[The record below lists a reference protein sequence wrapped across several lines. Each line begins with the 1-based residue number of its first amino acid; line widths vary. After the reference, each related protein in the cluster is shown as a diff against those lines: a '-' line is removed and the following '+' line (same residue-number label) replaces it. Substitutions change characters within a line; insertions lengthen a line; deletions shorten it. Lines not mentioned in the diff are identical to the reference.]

1 MEKAASKGISS
12 TALKIIAVTT
22 MFIDHIGAV
31 LIEGGILGEGMTLSL
46 SDIASF
52 SSRSVWWQT
61 DLILRLVGRIAFPI
75 FAFLLVEGFLHTRN
89 VKKYGIRLLIFGFLS
104 EIPFDLAVFHIPFY
118 FGYQNVF
125 FTLFFAL
132 LALWGLR
139 RWEDKKSLWKQIAAV
154 GLCCLG
160 AAALKSDYGAFG
172 VIFVVLLY
180 MTRENPRI
188 QTISGSLAISWE
200 LTAFLAFIPIRLY
213 NGTKGKGSLKYIFYA
228 FYPLHL
234 LFLYGIWRYL
244 YDI

>member
-1 MEKAASKGISS
+1 MEKAASKGLSG

-22 MFIDHIGAV
+22 MFIDHIGAI
-31 LIEGGILGEGMTLSL
+31 LIEGGILNGGMAISL
-46 SDIASF
+46 SSIASF
-52 SSRSVWWQT
+52 PTRTVWWQI

-75 FAFLLVEGFLHTRN
+75 FAFLLVEGFFHTSS

-132 LALWGLR
+132 LALCGIH
-139 RWEDKKSLWKQIAAV
+139 RWENEESLWKPIAAV

-160 AAALKSDYGAFG
+160 AALFKSDYGAFG

-180 MTRENPRI
+180 MTKEDPRT
-188 QTISGSLAISWE
+188 QTICGSLVISWE

-213 NGTKGKGSLKYIFYA
+213 NGTKGKGSLKYLFYA

-234 LFLYGIWRYL
+234 LFLYGVWRTL
-244 YDI
+244 FLP